1 VGDARGAVWAAL
13 AASVGTLVCCA
24 LPSALVLLGLGT
36 TVAAAVS
43 AAPWLVVLSKH
54 KVWVFLLAGALIAGS
69 RVYAWRLSL
78 RRTPAGVSCPTRL
91 GQVTRTVWWISA
103 SLYGS
108 AFFVAF
114 VLGPLLAWSDG

>member
-1 VGDARGAVWAAL
+1 MRDARGAVWAAFV
-13 AASVGTLVCCA
+13 ASLGTLVCCA
-24 LPSALVLLGLGT
+24 LPSALVFLGLGT

-54 KVWVFLLAGALIAGS
+54 KVWVFLVAGILIAWS
-69 RVYAWRLSL
+69 RLYAWRPTL
-78 RRTPAGVSCPTRL
+78 RGGPVGVSCPTAL
-91 GQVTRTVWWISA
+91 GKVTRTVWWISA
-103 SLYGS
+103 SLYAS